1 MIAPVLVPL
10 SVVVRDPVSLNVA
23 VGVPVFVAVC
33 VLEDVCVGE
42 DVMVADPLEVVV
54 DEMVGGGLLVPVA
67 VVVGVRERVSLDVN
81 GGVCAAVGVM
91 DCDAVVDRLSV
102 LDEVTVL
109 ERVDSAEGAAE
120 GEVVWEGVVAAVP
133 DRDGVLVPEGVREG
147 DGEEVANGLREA
159 VMDCEGVPV
168 LDDVIVE
175 VDTGVICGELDPV
188 PDAVILLE
196 GL

>member
-1 MIAPVLVPL
+1 VIAPVLVPL
-10 SVVVRDPVSLNVA
+10 SVVVRDPVELR
-23 VGVPVFVAVC
+23 VPVRVSVFVAVC
-33 VLEDVCVGE
+33 VLEDVCVGD

-54 DEMVGGGLLVPVA
+54 DETVNGGLLVPVA

-102 LDEVTVL
+102 LDEVTVF

-120 GEVVWEGVVAAVP
+120 GEAVWEGVVAAVP

-147 DGEEVANGLREA
+147 DDEEVANGLKED
-159 VMDCEGVPV
+159 VMDCEAVCVFVGVMAA
-168 LDDVIVE
+168 VE
-175 VDTGVICGELDPV
+175 TGVACAEPERV